1 MDQQTYSADVVE
13 VMVKGAF
20 ATQHEFWTGEKC
32 LGELK
37 LKFGKLQGEFEGRQ
51 GERYAVEQPSF
62 WRRDFL
68 IKDDKEI
75 LGRANPPKNF
85 SPRLVI
91 EFEGEGYECRPVGFW
106 ARKWLLKDTLGEILM
121 VMEPRGAFKR
131 GAYLQIYKP
140 IPLGLLVFFYAVVN
154 KRWQEQS
161 AAASSAAAA

>member
-13 VMVKGAF
+13 VTVKGAF
-20 ATQHEFWTGEKC
+20 ATQHEFWAGEER

-37 LKFGKLQGEFEGRQ
+37 LKFGKIQGDFTGRQ
-51 GERYAVEQPSF
+51 GERYAIEQTGF
-62 WRRDFL
+62 WKRGFL
-68 IKDDKEI
+68 IADDEEI

-91 EFEGEGYECRPVGFW
+91 EFEGEGYACRPVGFW
-106 ARKWLLKDTLGEILM
+106 ARKWLVKDTLGEILM
-121 VMEPRGAFKR
+121 VMEPRDAFKR
-131 GAYLQIYKP
+131 GAYLQIYKS
-140 IPLGLLVFFYAVVN
+140 IPLGLLVFFYAVVH